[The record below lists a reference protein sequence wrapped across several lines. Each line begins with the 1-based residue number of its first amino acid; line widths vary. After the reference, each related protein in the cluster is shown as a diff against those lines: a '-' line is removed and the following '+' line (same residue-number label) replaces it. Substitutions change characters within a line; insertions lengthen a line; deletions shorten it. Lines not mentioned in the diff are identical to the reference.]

1 MRVFCRTF
9 HDGIESFCTICIAG
23 FCTIANMM
31 VRAGNDAE
39 NLGRSWRVEKLNI
52 LICDDE
58 LIERVLIRK
67 LLNRYMETVHMQAE
81 IIECASGEEFLKKL
95 GEQPADIVL
104 LDIYMPDMTG
114 IDLAR
119 QIRAMGLKSQIIFIT
134 SGNEYAAEAFEVGTL
149 SYLQKPVLYDK
160 FRIVMDLAMQHY
172 ARTCSIE
179 IFMNRE
185 SWKIYVSDITYMET
199 LNRKLIIHTGTNDYT
214 TYMTLGKMLEQLPAS
229 EFVQISRFE
238 VVALQK
244 VRTMDSRSVVLT
256 DGTELQ
262 ISSKYAGVAFSSY
275 EAYRSNGR

>member
-1 MRVFCRTF
+1 M
-9 HDGIESFCTICIAG
+9 
-23 FCTIANMM
+23 
-31 VRAGNDAE
+31 
-39 NLGRSWRVEKLNI
+39 
-52 LICDDE
+52 
-58 LIERVLIRK
+58 
-67 LLNRYMETVHMQAE
+67 
-81 IIECASGEEFLKKL
+81 
-95 GEQPADIVL
+95 
-104 LDIYMPDMTG
+104 
-114 IDLAR
+114 
-119 QIRAMGLKSQIIFIT
+119 
-134 SGNEYAAEAFEVGTL
+134 GTL

>member
-1 MRVFCRTF
+1 M
-9 HDGIESFCTICIAG
+9 
-23 FCTIANMM
+23 
-31 VRAGNDAE
+31 
-39 NLGRSWRVEKLNI
+39 SWGGSWHVEKLNI
-52 LICDDE
+52 FICDDE

-67 LLNRYMETVHMQAE
+67 LLNRYTETVHMQAE
-81 IIECASGEEFLKKL
+81 ITECASGDEFLKKL
-95 GEQPADIVL
+95 REQPADIVL

-149 SYLQKPVLYDK
+149 SYLQKPVLYEK
-160 FRIVMDLAMQHY
+160 FKLVMDLAMQHY
-172 ARTCSIE
+172 ARTSAIE

-185 SWKIYVSDITYMET
+185 SWKIYISDITYMET
-199 LNRKLIIHTGTNDYT
+199 LNRKLIIHTGSNDYT
-214 TYMTLGKMLEQLPAS
+214 TYMTLGKMLEQLPVS

-238 VVALQK
+238 VVALHR

-262 ISSKYAGVAFSSY
+262 ISSKYAEQAFSSY

>member
-1 MRVFCRTF
+1 
-9 HDGIESFCTICIAG
+9 
-23 FCTIANMM
+23 
-31 VRAGNDAE
+31 
-39 NLGRSWRVEKLNI
+39 
-52 LICDDE
+52 
-58 LIERVLIRK
+58 
-67 LLNRYMETVHMQAE
+67 
-81 IIECASGEEFLKKL
+81 
-95 GEQPADIVL
+95 
-104 LDIYMPDMTG
+104 
-114 IDLAR
+114 
-119 QIRAMGLKSQIIFIT
+119 
-134 SGNEYAAEAFEVGTL
+134 
-149 SYLQKPVLYDK
+149 
-160 FRIVMDLAMQHY
+160 MDLAMQHY